1 MASLAP
7 LVSVSVPLF
16 FVDETKVRTSGRRKD
31 ARLPRRDGSV
41 ISARIVARGSAT
53 IPRRMQSNSRHAVA
67 AGFLGW
73 TLDAFD
79 FFVIVFLFDRLAAEF
94 SVSKSRIIFT
104 LFATLVFR
112 PVGAIIFGMLADR
125 FGRRIPL
132 MANVIYFSI
141 IELLTGFSTTFTQFI
156 ILRALFGIG
165 MGGEWGVG
173 ASLAMEQA
181 PRKWRGV
188 LSGILQSGY
197 STGYL
202 LAAIASRFV
211 LPGLGWRWMFWLGAL
226 PALLAFYIRFSVPES
241 KAWEEHRVGS
251 LGEMFTAVRG
261 HAKMFGYLV
270 VLMTFMMFLSHGT
283 QDLYPDFLKES
294 RHIAAATVPYVIIL
308 MNVGAIVG
316 AIIFGQLSQNIGRR
330 YSMMCALG
338 VSLLA
343 IPFWSFG
350 GSLIVLAVAAFVM
363 QIGVQGAWGIIP
375 VHLNELA
382 PDSVR
387 GLVPGLAYQSGILIA
402 PPVNT
407 IQHALRD
414 RIGYSWALAGFEIVT
429 MIVLAIVLA
438 VGREERGRAFHS
450 GDLVLETD

>member
-1 MASLAP
+1 MP
-7 LVSVSVPLF
+7 
-16 FVDETKVRTSGRRKD
+16 
-31 ARLPRRDGSV
+31 
-41 ISARIVARGSAT
+41 
-53 IPRRMQSNSRHAVA
+53 SNKSRHAVM

-79 FFVIVFLFDRLAAEF
+79 FFVVVFMLDILAAHF
-94 SVSKSRIIFT
+94 GVPKRQIVNT
-104 LFATLVFR
+104 LTATLLFR

-125 FGRRIPL
+125 FGRRMPL

-141 IELLTGFSTTFTQFI
+141 IELLTGFSSTFTQFMV
-156 ILRALFGIG
+156 LRALFGIG

-241 KAWEEHRVGS
+241 KAWEEHRVGT

-261 HAKMFGYLV
+261 HAKMFAYLV
-270 VLMTFMMFLSHGT
+270 LLMTFMMFLSHGT

-294 RHIAAATVPYVIIL
+294 RHIAGTTVPNVIML

-316 AIIFGQLSQNIGRR
+316 AIIFGQLSQQIGRR
-330 YSMMCALG
+330 YSMLCALG
-338 VSLLA
+338 VSLLT

-387 GLVPGLAYQSGILIA
+387 GLVPGLAYQFGILIA
-402 PPVNT
+402 APVNT

-414 RIGYSWALAGFEIVT
+414 RVGYSWALAGFEIVT
-429 MIVLAIVLA
+429 MLVLA
-438 VGREERGRAFHS
+438 VVLSLGREERGRAFHS